1 MFNSKK
7 TNKQETKS
15 NKNENESEIQTLSV
29 DQLAAVS
36 GGCCC
41 CCYRPRRG
49 HYGRWC

>member
-7 TNKQETKS
+7 TNKQEAKS
-15 NKNENESEIQTLSV
+15 NKNESEIQTLSA

-41 CCYRPRRG
+41 CCHSYRPRRG

>member
-15 NKNENESEIQTLSV
+15 NKNEIQTLSA

-41 CCYRPRRG
+41 CCHSYRPRRG
-49 HYGRWC
+49 HHGRWC